1 MPSVLDG
8 VCALWEVAV
17 LEIAQLLVDWFYANA
32 RDLPWRADYDPYHV
46 FVSEIMLQQTQMET
60 VIPYFL
66 RWINVYPDLSSLAK
80 AQEEEA
86 LKLWEGLG
94 YYSRCRNL
102 LACARRMVADGFL
115 SPPGD
120 VETLLLYPGIGPYT
134 AGAVSSI
141 AYNKPTP
148 AVDGN
153 VERVTARLFDLDE
166 PLGGGVL
173 KKKVTALVR
182 QLIPLEGARSFNQG
196 MMELGALV
204 CLPGTPRCVDCPLV
218 SHCESF
224 KKGITALRPVPKV
237 RPPIENVEAVGMLL
251 LVDGGIL
258 LRQRPKKGL
267 WSGFWEVPWVSA
279 GTGDP
284 IPLAAAWIQEE
295 LKCKAQ
301 IEIETQRVAFSFTRY
316 RVKAWTLRCALDDNP
331 LAGGIDTPQWQLFQL
346 EEVMALTLSSG
357 SRRFLKGI
365 LSGLGSRA
373 RSNPIVS

>member
-1 MPSVLDG
+1 MFV
-8 VCALWEVAV
+8 LWEVSV
-17 LEIAQLLVDWFYANA
+17 LEIARLLVDWFHANA
-32 RDLPWRADYDPYHV
+32 RDLPWRVDYDPYHV
-46 FVSEIMLQQTQMET
+46 LVSEIMLQQTQMET

-66 RWINVYPDLSSLAK
+66 RWIEAYPDLPALAT

-102 LACARRMVADGFL
+102 LACARRMIADGFL
-115 SPPGD
+115 SPPRD

-141 AYNKPTP
+141 AYNEPAP

-153 VERVTARLFDLDE
+153 VERVMARLFDIEE
-166 PLGGGVL
+166 PLGGGAL
-173 KKKVTALVR
+173 KKRVTALVR
-182 QLIPLEGARSFNQG
+182 ELMPLRDARAFNQA

-204 CLPGTPRCVDCPLV
+204 CLPGSPRCVDCPLV
-218 SHCESF
+218 LHCQSL
-224 KKGITALRPVPKV
+224 KKGILALRPVPKP
-237 RPPIENVEAVGMLL
+237 RPPIENVEAIGMLL

-267 WSGFWEVPWVSA
+267 WSGFWEVPWVPA
-279 GTGDP
+279 GMGDP
-284 IPLAAAWIQEE
+284 IPLASMWIEEE
-295 LKCKAQ
+295 LKGEAH
-301 IEIETQRVAFSFTRY
+301 IEIEAQRVSFSFTRY
-316 RVKAWTLRCALDDNP
+316 RVKAWTLRCRLEENP
-331 LAGGIDTPQWQLFQL
+331 LAGRINDPQWQFFQL
-346 EEVMALTLSSG
+346 EEVGSLTLSSG

-373 RSNPIVS
+373 RSNSIVSLMEAPA